1 MKYYIA
7 LYEKLKQTY
16 MAQCALENEVPLIC
30 PSLRV
35 YERED
40 LELLKPTSEI
50 EDQSKIATSFLKKQ
64 DASYQLNTVPTSPN
78 MWDINPNNSLFSV
91 YREILDTTEIKGIE
105 ESLNSAVKIDVSKL
119 YDDKGKETKQLK
131 DYQKYLAL
139 YNAKLEAISTHLQ
152 LFDDLDTE
160 PEKQNWN
167 DQLSFL
173 EKQRDLAF
181 LELEVKGSR
190 KIIEDAQRTVN
201 KQSAT
206 EEYLNLVRE
215 ARAEF
220 LASEKTDVISE
231 NSLHNINFIPY
242 DFMDN
247 ENGWTGM
254 KLSKA
259 ELDDIFGK
267 IDKSASDIPS
277 EILSLDYDEKYITGV
292 ELDYQFVTLKR
303 NWFNKSIFNS
313 EYFVNKGQKP
323 ISDGQTINSSFKLP
337 AYPKTMMLIK
347 NLKINLDASISDGQI
362 SNPTQVINFGP
373 LILKQQLFVNKTSN
387 QKFLKAVTN
396 KETLRSDQ
404 MNFMIKKSAPEVVQ
418 PKIVATTVK
427 PVVMMAP
434 KPTAVAVATPVATT
448 VKPHIMTSF
457 NRAILV
463 NPGLIKPIDVPKP
476 QLAKIY
482 INLMDSISKTPIY
495 KCSISL
501 KGIDKNW
508 VMEVETNEN
517 GLATVD
523 IPQGNYTLETT
534 IDGYERIH
542 KEVNIPNTNPVTVS
556 YNLEREQVKFT
567 SYFLIGMICERIP
580 KTPF

>member
-1 MKYYIA
+1 M
-7 LYEKLKQTY
+7 
-16 MAQCALENEVPLIC
+16 
-30 PSLRV
+30 
-35 YERED
+35 
-40 LELLKPTSEI
+40 
-50 EDQSKIATSFLKKQ
+50 
-64 DASYQLNTVPTSPN
+64 
-78 MWDINPNNSLFSV
+78 
-91 YREILDTTEIKGIE
+91 
-105 ESLNSAVKIDVSKL
+105 
-119 YDDKGKETKQLK
+119 
-131 DYQKYLAL
+131 
-139 YNAKLEAISTHLQ
+139 Q
-152 LFDDLDTE
+152 LFDDLNTE

-167 DQLSFL
+167 DQLGFL

-434 KPTAVAVATPVATT
+434 KPAAVAVATPVATT

>member
-1 MKYYIA
+1 
-7 LYEKLKQTY
+7 
-16 MAQCALENEVPLIC
+16 
-30 PSLRV
+30 
-35 YERED
+35 
-40 LELLKPTSEI
+40 
-50 EDQSKIATSFLKKQ
+50 
-64 DASYQLNTVPTSPN
+64 
-78 MWDINPNNSLFSV
+78 
-91 YREILDTTEIKGIE
+91 
-105 ESLNSAVKIDVSKL
+105 
-119 YDDKGKETKQLK
+119 
-131 DYQKYLAL
+131 
-139 YNAKLEAISTHLQ
+139 
-152 LFDDLDTE
+152 
-160 PEKQNWN
+160 
-167 DQLSFL
+167 
-173 EKQRDLAF
+173 
-181 LELEVKGSR
+181 
-190 KIIEDAQRTVN
+190 
-201 KQSAT
+201 
-206 EEYLNLVRE
+206 
-215 ARAEF
+215 
-220 LASEKTDVISE
+220 
-231 NSLHNINFIPY
+231 
-242 DFMDN
+242 
-247 ENGWTGM
+247 
-254 KLSKA
+254 
-259 ELDDIFGK
+259 
-267 IDKSASDIPS
+267 
-277 EILSLDYDEKYITGV
+277 
-292 ELDYQFVTLKR
+292 
-303 NWFNKSIFNS
+303 
-313 EYFVNKGQKP
+313 
-323 ISDGQTINSSFKLP
+323 
-337 AYPKTMMLIK
+337 
-347 NLKINLDASISDGQI
+347 
-362 SNPTQVINFGP
+362 
-373 LILKQQLFVNKTSN
+373 
-387 QKFLKAVTN
+387 
-396 KETLRSDQ
+396 